1 MDNVNLPKVVIVGRP
16 NVGKSSLYNRILGRQ
31 EAIVL
36 REAGITRDL
45 VANPTQWEDT
55 QFMLCDTG
63 GLNLLMEQRKD
74 SSAHGFDSEIRSR
87 LTQAAEVADVI
98 IFLVD
103 AHDGLMEMDKEVA
116 RYLRKTNRKV
126 LLVMN
131 KCDNPQFAESAN
143 EMFALGYGEPIPI
156 SIVHNYNVGEM
167 MEELVKLLP
176 EEGNYELPPKPDL
189 KIAIVGRPN
198 VGKSSTINRL
208 LGTDRVIVS
217 NVAGTTRDAID
228 IPMEIIGPDGEKMS
242 VQLIDTAGLRGLRKV
257 DTVVE
262 RFSMMRTE
270 NAIKRADLVIFITDA
285 EDSATAQ
292 DKRIARSIQD
302 AGTGCI
308 VLANKW
314 DLVKRRISYAD
325 FCANIRYVLPG
336 VSYAPVLFASAKT
349 GFNYDNLISKIFK
362 VRESLQKTIPT
373 ATVNRF
379 FEDLTHRYSPPIVKG
394 KQLKIYYSVLQKVT
408 PPTFKLFV
416 NNQELCTRNYLSFM
430 RNKLEDIFDFEGLP
444 IRILLENRNRGDFHK
459 FENRD

>member
-1 MDNVNLPKVVIVGRP
+1 MDNINLPKIVIVGRP

-45 VANPTQWEDT
+45 VANPAQWEEKK
-55 QFMLCDTG
+55 FLLCDTG

-74 SSAHGFDSEIRSR
+74 SSAHGFDSEIRKR
-87 LTQAAEVADVI
+87 LTQAAEVADLVI
-98 IFLVD
+98 FVVD
-103 AHDGLMEMDKEVA
+103 AHDGLTHMDKEVA
-116 RYLRKTNRKV
+116 RYLRKTGKKV

-131 KCDNPQFAESAN
+131 KCDNPQFAESAD
-143 EMFALGYGEPIPI
+143 EMYALGFGTPVPI
-156 SIVHNYNVGEM
+156 SIVHNYNITELMETVVGM
-167 MEELVKLLP
+167 LP
-176 EEGNYELPPKPDL
+176 EEGSYELPPEPDM

-228 IPMEIIGPDGEKMS
+228 IPMEIKGPEGEVIK

-292 DKRIARSIQD
+292 DKRIARSIQE

-325 FCANIRYVLPG
+325 FCTNLRYVLPG

-349 GFNYDNLISKIFK
+349 GFNYDNLIAKIFK
-362 VRESLQKTIPT
+362 VRESLHKTLPT

-394 KQLKIYYSVLQKVT
+394 KQLKIYYAVLQKGT

-416 NNQELCTRNYLSFM
+416 NDKELCTRNYLSFM

-444 IRILLENRNRGDFHK
+444 IKIILENRSRGEFHK
-459 FENRD
+459 YEK

>member
-1 MDNVNLPKVVIVGRP
+1 MENINLPKIVIIGRP

-36 REAGITRDL
+36 RESGITRDL
-45 VANPTQWEDT
+45 VTNPAQWEEK
-55 QFMLCDTG
+55 QFLLCDTG
-63 GLNLLMEQRKD
+63 GLNLLMEQRRDK
-74 SSAHGFDSEIRSR
+74 SAHGFDSEIRKR
-87 LTQAAEVADVI
+87 LVQAAEVADLVL
-98 IFLVD
+98 FVVD
-103 AHDGLMEMDKEVA
+103 AHDGLTPMDKEVA
-116 RYLRKTNRKV
+116 GYLRKTGKKV

-131 KCDNPQFAESAN
+131 KCDNPQFAEAADD
-143 EMFALGYGEPIPI
+143 MYPLGFGTPIPI
-156 SIVHNYNVGEM
+156 SIVHNYNIGEL
-167 MEELVKLLP
+167 MEEVVKLLP
-176 EEGNYELPPKPDL
+176 EEGCYELPPEPDL

-217 NVAGTTRDAID
+217 DVAGTTRDAID
-228 IPMEIIGPDGEKMS
+228 IPMEIKGPNDELLK
-242 VQLIDTAGLRGLRKV
+242 VQLIDTAGLRGLRKI

-292 DKRIARSIQD
+292 DKRIARMIQD

-314 DLVKRRISYAD
+314 DLVKRRISYEE
-325 FCANIRYVLPG
+325 FCTNLRYVLPG

-349 GFNYDNLISKIFK
+349 GYNYSNLIAKIFK
-362 VRESLQKTIPT
+362 VRESMQQEIPT
-373 ATVNRF
+373 SIVNRF
-379 FEDLTHRYSPPIVKG
+379 FEDLVHRYSPPIVKG
-394 KQLKIYYSVLQKVT
+394 RALKIYYGLLQKVT

-416 NNQELCTRNYLSFM
+416 NDKALCTRNYLTFM
-430 RNKLEDIFDFEGLP
+430 RNKIEDIFDFEGLP
-444 IRILLENRNRGDFHK
+444 IRINLENRSRDEFHK
-459 FENRD
+459 YDYKK